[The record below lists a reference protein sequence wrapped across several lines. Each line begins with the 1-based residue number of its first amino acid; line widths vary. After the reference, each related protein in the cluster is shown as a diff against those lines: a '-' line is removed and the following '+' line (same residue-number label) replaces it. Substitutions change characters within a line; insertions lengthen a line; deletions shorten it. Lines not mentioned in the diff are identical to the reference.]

1 MARVAMNTPGDGS
14 SRAPEARL
22 GVALLRAAL
31 ARGRT
36 EVEALRSK
44 AMGIVIAKVVNYS
57 RAARKLRVVSK
68 GLQAA
73 CEAASVGCHRI
84 GALRHGSCV
93 TVFRPRG
100 TVPPARN
107 LRGAAR
113 FF

>member
-36 EVEALRSK
+36 EPERAPRKDLRRETMEAP
-44 AMGIVIAKVVNYS
+44 GVIAKVVNYT
-57 RAARKLRVVSK
+57 RAARKLLVVSK
-68 GLQAA
+68 GILAA

-84 GALRHGSCV
+84 GALSHGS
-93 TVFRPRG
+93 
-100 TVPPARN
+100 
-107 LRGAAR
+107 
-113 FF
+113 